1 MCIFTFL
8 FCFLTKAKRFLTK
21 AKLRGIKSWEFHRN
35 MAFLQEQKKQNKSPV
50 KQNKSPGK

>member
-8 FCFLTKAKRFLTK
+8 FCFLTKVQ
-21 AKLRGIKSWEFHRN
+21 LRGIKSWEFHRN